1 MRWIRIVCGLAASLS
16 LLVCAMALGCRMAG
30 AQSPSTPA
38 PSPIPP
44 PRFAVVLDAAHGGD
58 DAGGRLASGQLEK
71 AATLA
76 FSVRLRSL
84 LGARGMTVATT
95 RESDVTVEAA
105 QRATIANRAKAA
117 ACLSIHATESGS
129 GIHLFTSSLTPT
141 QPTQFVA
148 WKTAQSAW
156 ITRSLALSGAIN
168 SALQHD
174 SFSVTLSRTALS
186 AVDNM
191 TCPALAIE
199 IAPARGPD
207 GKVTAEPEDPDY
219 QARIANSLAAAL
231 LEWRM
236 EPHQP

>member
-1 MRWIRIVCGLAASLS
+1 MRSIRVLRGLTACFSAIMWTAIASTS
-16 LLVCAMALGCRMAG
+16 TARS
-30 AQSPSTPA
+30 QTPPNPSPA
-38 PSPIPP
+38 P
-44 PRFAVVLDAAHGGD
+44 RFVVVVDAAHGGD

-84 LGARGMTVATT
+84 LAARGMTLVTT
-95 RESDVTVEAA
+95 READTNVETATRA
-105 QRATIANRAKAA
+105 QIANHSKAA

-129 GIHLFTSSLTPT
+129 GIHLFTSSLAPT
-141 QPTQFVA
+141 QSREFVA

-168 SALQHD
+168 SALEHD
-174 SFSVTLSRTALS
+174 GFNVTLSRTALG

-191 TCPALAIE
+191 TCPALALE

-207 GKVTAEPEDPDY
+207 GKVTAEPEDAGY

-236 EPHQP
+236 EPHQL

>member
-1 MRWIRIVCGLAASLS
+1 MRWIKAVRGFAAPLT
-16 LLVCAMALGCRMAG
+16 LLVCVTASSCPPAE
-30 AQSPSTPA
+30 AQSPSNPA
-38 PSPIPP
+38 PVPP

-76 FSVRLRSL
+76 LSVRLRSL
-84 LGARGMTVATT
+84 LGARGMTVVTT
-95 RESDVTVEAA
+95 RESDTTVEAA
-105 QRATIANRAKAA
+105 QRAATANRAKAA

-129 GIHLFTSSLTPT
+129 GIHLFTSSLAPT
-141 QPTQFVA
+141 QPAQFVA

-174 SFSVTLSRTALS
+174 GFNVTLSRTALVG
-186 AVDNM
+186 VDNM

-207 GKVTAEPEDPDY
+207 GKVTAEPDDSDY